1 MPTKKAIKQAKA
13 LKRDAAR
20 KRDLQEMRAKL
31 QVGVE
36 GKGVP
41 ELPSASVRFRKSL
54 KNRTK
59 L

>member
-31 QVGVE
+31 LVGAE
-36 GKGVP
+36 GNGVP
-41 ELPSASVRFRKSL
+41 ELPTASARFHKSL